1 MSEETS
7 VRDACPRSAV
17 SHGVGIVGLIGLG
30 IWIALAR
37 TYQMNGPNAGL
48 AAVFA
53 CGIPMVLW
61 SLLVDKV
68 HRGAETG
75 LDWSNPRPWRAAID
89 TGIVKITG
97 LWITWGIIALF
108 YMTGA
113 WYMQGD
119 YRYAV
124 SVMAHAAPFIVIASV
139 PYVIWIDRYL
149 VEPRDGAYAF
159 GQWVIGGQLGKP
171 EPGMVAHHA
180 RAWLVKAFFLAFMLS
195 IVPGNFRGTIDWHA
209 DDLWSNPVSLAG
221 FLISIMFTVDVAFA
235 TVGYVLTMR
244 PLGAQIRSA
253 NPFLAGWIAALICYP
268 PFVLMGNGGPLF
280 YEQDTRSW
288 DYWFA
293 GQPALLWAW
302 GGLLVVLTG
311 LYAWATV
318 AFGLRFSNL
327 THRGILTHGP
337 YRLCKHPAYMAKNA
351 FWWLSVLPFLVTT
364 GSVEMA
370 VRNTILLMLVS
381 GVYYWRA
388 LTEEAHLGEDPVYR
402 DYAKW
407 MERNAPITRALSL
420 LTGRR
425 APVSA
430 RQQRPLEPAE

>member
-1 MSEETS
+1 MSNETNAPD
-7 VRDACPRSAV
+7 VCPRSAV
-17 SHGVGIVGLIGLG
+17 SHGVGLVGLAGLA

-37 TYQMNGPNAGL
+37 HYQMDGPHAGL

-61 SLLVDKV
+61 SIFVDKV

-75 LDWSNPRPWRAAID
+75 LDWSNPRPLAEIRD
-89 TGIVKITG
+89 TSIVKLTG

-124 SVMAHAAPFIVIASV
+124 SVMAHAAPLLVLLSI
-139 PYVIWIDRYL
+139 PYVLWIDRHL
-149 VEPRDGAYAF
+149 IEPRDGAFAF
-159 GQWVIGGQLGKP
+159 GQWLIGGAVGRP
-171 EPGMVAHHA
+171 APGMVAAHL
-180 RAWLVKAFFLAFMLS
+180 RAWAVKAFFLAFMLS
-195 IVPGNFRGTIDWHA
+195 IVPGNFRGTIDWYA
-209 DDLWSNPVSLAG
+209 DDLWTNPVSLAG
-221 FLISIMFTVDVAFA
+221 FLISLMFTVDVAFA

-253 NPFLAGWIAALICYP
+253 NPFLAGWLAALICYP
-268 PFVLMGNGGPLF
+268 PFVLMGPGGPLF
-280 YEQDTRSW
+280 YEADTRSW
-288 DYWFA
+288 DYWLA
-293 GQPALLWAW
+293 GHPAALWVW
-302 GGLLVVLTG
+302 GAMLVLLTG
-311 LYAWATV
+311 IYAWATV

-327 THRGILTHGP
+327 THRGVLTHGP
-337 YRLCKHPAYMAKNA
+337 YRLCKHPAYLAKNA
-351 FWWLSVLPFLVTT
+351 FWWLSTLPFLVTS
-364 GSVEMA
+364 GSIEA
-370 VRNTILLMLVS
+370 GLRNGLLLAIVS

-402 DYAKW
+402 DYAAW
-407 MERNAPITRALSL
+407 MERNARITRTLAL

-425 APVSA
+425 APSVGGGT
-430 RQQRPLEPAE
+430 PPMEPAE